1 MYRNTNIFRL
11 MWLKTY
17 NFNLNI
23 FEQKFAFAAEQMY
36 KNKERLKEMMYKKR
50 CYSCY
55 ELYITTLVGL

>member
-1 MYRNTNIFRL
+1 